1 MKRDQMMELFKKIVT
16 KINFD
21 FISYTALIFIY
32 LYILIKLG
40 NPFFLARKQFP
51 CVIYFNF
58 NNGSQ
63 SFLYIYIFYFIE
75 WAIEFDPTNGRK
87 YRSIN

>member
-1 MKRDQMMELFKKIVT
+1 MELLKKIVT

-40 NPFFLARKQFP
+40 NPFFLARK
-51 CVIYFNF
+51 
-58 NNGSQ
+58 
-63 SFLYIYIFYFIE
+63 
-75 WAIEFDPTNGRK
+75 
-87 YRSIN
+87 